1 MEIENIINNEASANN
16 SSEEKKC
23 DTKKCRSCLNLILN
37 IIALTGVIVLFILYF
52 SGNKCQNKNMAS
64 KANGA
69 GLSIG
74 YINSDSLM
82 KNYDF
87 VKALKDS
94 FEIKQKAA
102 EANFSIQQKTFE
114 NEVLAY
120 QSKVKANTLSIEQAT
135 ATEKLLMQKQENL
148 LKLKDELT
156 QTLAEEEAKMSIMI
170 QDTIISY
177 IKRFNT
183 EFNYDYI
190 LGFSQGGGILYANDS
205 LDITKTILKG
215 INKEYNK

>member
-1 MEIENIINNEASANN
+1 
-16 SSEEKKC
+16 
-23 DTKKCRSCLNLILN
+23 
-37 IIALTGVIVLFILYF
+37 
-52 SGNKCQNKNMAS
+52 MAS